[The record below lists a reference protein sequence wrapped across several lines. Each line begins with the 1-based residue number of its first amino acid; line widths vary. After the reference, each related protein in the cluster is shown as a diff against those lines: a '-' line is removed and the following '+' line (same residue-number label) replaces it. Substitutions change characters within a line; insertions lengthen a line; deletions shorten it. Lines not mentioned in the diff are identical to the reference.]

1 MCDFSHCVCLQDGFG
16 FVSNFLL
23 VSVFFIIIICFRSL
37 SADSSPML
45 VVFKR
50 HVSHYLMD

>member
-1 MCDFSHCVCLQDGFG
+1 MCDFSHCACLQDGFG

-23 VSVFFIIIICFRSL
+23 VSVFFRSL

-50 HVSHYLMD
+50 HVSHYLMG